1 MLVGF
6 DSNILVYAEGLN
18 DPLREERCKRIRATL
33 GPSQIFLA
41 AQVIGEFY
49 NVLTRK
55 YQVPRER
62 ARSICQEWRDTCLSS
77 AASELTFSDAIDLAT
92 DSGLQIWDAL
102 ILATA
107 ADAGCAMLL
116 SEDMQHGFVHRGVTV
131 IDPFAEPAHSLL
143 ADALRYRR

>member
-1 MLVGF
+1 MLASF

-18 DPLREERCKRIRATL
+18 DPVREERCKKIRATL
-33 GPSQIFLA
+33 GPSRIFLA

-55 YQVPRER
+55 YQVPRGR
-62 ARSICQEWRDTCLSS
+62 ARSICHEWRDTCISGV
-77 AASELTFSDAIDLAT
+77 ANELTFSDAINLAT
-92 DSGLQIWDAL
+92 DARLQIWDAL

-107 ADAGCAMLL
+107 AGASCAMLL

-131 IDPFAEPAHSLL
+131 IDPFAEPAHPLL